1 MSIDGSNSTLFNLL
15 LGTVQGSILGPI
27 LYAIFVAPLFDLE
40 YLEGFADD
48 MFIPR
53 SGRDL
58 KTLISKMEN
67 SLANISSWYQ
77 KSGLVVNSAKTEV
90 CLFYKSDIGAVPI
103 MVGNDRI
110 FTSKQMNVLGVI
122 FDSKLQ
128 WNAQVSSCLKKG
140 K

>member
-1 MSIDGSNSTLFNLL
+1 
-15 LGTVQGSILGPI
+15 VQGSILGPI

-58 KTLISKMEN
+58 KTLASNMEN

-128 WNAQVSSCLKKG
+128 WNAQVSSCLKKAN
-140 K
+140 KSLCALKLI